1 MRKVIAIISALLV
14 AGCAPGTITIKTSIT
29 GPGGYS
35 LEQEVSGN
43 AEAVLEAASQLLDAE
58 LHVKEGQIDVYI
70 NSGQEAVGMETK
82 ADEVLDRVLGTLG
95 TAVIDKLSGP

>member
-1 MRKVIAIISALLV
+1 MEKIIAILSALIMT
-14 AGCAPGTITIKTSIT
+14 GCAGTVTIKTSIT

-70 NSGQEAVGMETK
+70 NSGQEVAGIETK
-82 ADEVLDRVLGTLG
+82 ADEVLGQVLGTLG
-95 TAVIDKLSGP
+95 TAVIEKLSSL